1 MTVTVVL
8 LVHLSLE
15 TKMKSIFAVAVV
27 VVVLAAA
34 TILVAADPS
43 KPVWPPA
50 WTATMEYTQLSS
62 GDITLGVYMY
72 SDENEY
78 VALVNGALDGLC
90 AGSGLVAE
98 NEPCVNLATQ
108 DWRWIINPASQSCCA
123 CCSDEQGCGP
133 LNTHWI
139 ANSNSSYVD
148 TATYF
153 NLEAN
158 KVSHPPLPP
167 NIHTHTHTHIIH
179 THPHSLNVRPQWL
192 IQGNEANYYYETA
205 DSRIPLA
212 LNNGGAEVYL
222 WNTGSWTP
230 KVDSSFFDVPSFC
243 NASDLCPGFCK
254 TIRNF

>member
-1 MTVTVVL
+1 MGT
-8 LVHLSLE
+8 SLE

-34 TILVAADPS
+34 ILVAADPS

-158 KVSHPPLPP
+158 K
-167 NIHTHTHTHIIH
+167 
-179 THPHSLNVRPQWL
+179 RL

-212 LNNGGAEVYL
+212 LSNGGADNLYI

-230 KVDSSFFDVPSFC
+230 KADPSFFQVPSFC
-243 NASDLCPGFCK
+243 DASNLCDGFCK
-254 TIRNF
+254 VVRNM